1 MSRGPKLAGYIAL
14 AYTLVIVYASLQPFA
29 GWRMP
34 PDEVL
39 RFLTAPWPRYIT
51 ATDIALNVAAYLP
64 LGTMLYFALRPPLA
78 PAAAFVIATLVAAVL
93 SLLLESVQM
102 FLPARIASN
111 VDLLSNS
118 AGAVLGAL
126 GALLLTLW
134 NNPLAALRQRMVR
147 SGRLGDCGLL
157 VVALWVVIQ
166 FHPSPLAFGSGNLRE
181 ALGITPMFMHS
192 SQAYLLAEAAVVTL
206 TVMAVGLIVSLLM
219 QSPRYALRAMVVT
232 LLLSMAAKSIAAI
245 AFTRAASGLQWL
257 TPGVGSGLAAG
268 AVGVALLYWLAPW
281 ARAALAAVCVVA
293 VVVIVNITP
302 DNPYQTLPVFTTSV
316 QTTHLANF
324 GGIVRILS
332 QCWPFAA
339 ILLLIGLL
347 RAGPARRAR

>member
-1 MSRGPKLAGYIAL
+1 M
-14 AYTLVIVYASLQPFA
+14 V
-29 GWRMP
+29 
-34 PDEVL
+34 
-39 RFLTAPWPRYIT
+39 
-51 ATDIALNVAAYLP
+51 AYLP
-64 LGTMLYFALRPPLA
+64 LGAMLYFALRPPLA

-232 LLLSMAAKSIAAI
+232 LLLTMAAKSIAAI

>member
-1 MSRGPKLAGYIAL
+1 
-14 AYTLVIVYASLQPFA
+14 
-29 GWRMP
+29 
-34 PDEVL
+34 
-39 RFLTAPWPRYIT
+39 
-51 ATDIALNVAAYLP
+51 
-64 LGTMLYFALRPPLA
+64 
-78 PAAAFVIATLVAAVL
+78 
-93 SLLLESVQM
+93 
-102 FLPARIASN
+102 
-111 VDLLSNS
+111 
-118 AGAVLGAL
+118 
-126 GALLLTLW
+126 
-134 NNPLAALRQRMVR
+134 MVR